1 LGGIFRSHPFSC
13 VIDKELDKGE
23 RTMLAINR
31 KASDA
36 PNFIDSTTT
45 VAVGTAVNNEK
56 QIESPQTEMH
66 LRAAGFEAKS
76 RNAEM
81 LLKSSYVEASL
92 RNQTETAKGTASP
105 FNGLRIGWKD
115 GHEVKITRSLSP
127 AVGHETRMD
136 AVAFARLSGA
146 DPTAVVRDSNGKW
159 HAVELDGNFH
169 GGTKL
174 ASDNNLR
181 NVEGLTH
188 FDQKNL
194 EAIQQEIT
202 QAQQKGD
209 YEEVSR
215 LQKSQA
221 ALVFGVDESEI
232 NFIKNSNERVA
243 GKININTGKSG
254 GGLHGAEKAPNSNFD
269 PTKKNAMEIG
279 IKELANPKN
288 ASAIIFHENSHAK
301 DYALTQHWIGE
312 YEKETGKKFV
322 PGDKGDIGFTTWIN
336 SQAPKKLSRADAE
349 VVSDV
354 SANANGSSEAK
365 AYVGTFINAIKAG
378 NPEAAAT
385 QLRSY
390 AAGMLS
396 RPQKINRPTGAHVE
410 LELKRQLEIE
420 YQKMPKEMK
429 AQFDKTFQEIAKNYP
444 DAWISKFNHAT
455 ALNVPR

>member
-1 LGGIFRSHPFSC
+1 
-13 VIDKELDKGE
+13 
-23 RTMLAINR
+23 MLMISR
-31 KASDA
+31 KVSDT
-36 PNFIDSTTT
+36 PNFIDSTPSI
-45 VAVGTAVNNEK
+45 TAGEGNAITQKK
-56 QIESPQTEMH
+56 QTDSLQPETH

-92 RNQTETAKGTASP
+92 RNQAETSAAPKASSSP
-105 FNGLRIGWKD
+105 LNGLRIGWKD

-127 AVGHETRMD
+127 AVGHDTRME
-136 AVAFARLSGA
+136 AIAFARLTGA
-146 DPTAVVRDSNGKW
+146 DPTAVVRDANGKW
-159 HAVELDGNFH
+159 HAVELTGSFYS
-169 GGTKL
+169 GTKL

-188 FDQKNL
+188 FDQKKI
-194 EAIQQEIT
+194 EAIQQEIVE
-202 QAQQKGD
+202 AQQKGD

-232 NFIKNSNERVA
+232 NFIRNSNERLA

-269 PTKKNAMEIG
+269 PSKRNAIEIG
-279 IKELANPKN
+279 INELANPKN
-288 ASAIIFHENSHAK
+288 ASGIIFHENSHAK
-301 DYALTQHWIGE
+301 DYALTQYWVGE

-322 PGDKGDIGFTTWIN
+322 PGDKGDMGFTTWIN
-336 SQAPKKLSRADAE
+336 SQAPRRLTRADAE
-349 VVSDV
+349 LVSDV

-365 AYVGTFINAIKAG
+365 AYVGTFMNALKAG

-385 QLRSY
+385 QLKLY

-420 YQKMPKEMK
+420 YRKMPKDMQ
-429 AQFDKTFQEIAKNYP
+429 AQFDKIFQDLAKNHP
-444 DAWISKFNHAT
+444 DAWISKFNHTT
-455 ALNVPR
+455 AMNYKP

>member
-1 LGGIFRSHPFSC
+1 
-13 VIDKELDKGE
+13 
-23 RTMLAINR
+23 MLMINR
-31 KASDA
+31 KVSDQA
-36 PNFIDSTTT
+36 LFIDSTPSI
-45 VAVGTAVNNEK
+45 TAGEGNAITQEK
-56 QIESPQTEMH
+56 QTDSLQPETH

-92 RNQTETAKGTASP
+92 RNQAETSKGTTSP
-105 FNGLRIGWKD
+105 LNGLRIGWKD

-136 AVAFARLSGA
+136 AIAFARLSGA

-159 HAVELDGNFH
+159 HAVELTGSFYS
-169 GGTKL
+169 GTKL

-188 FDQKNL
+188 FDQKKI
-194 EAIQQEIT
+194 EAIQQEIVE
-202 QAQQKGD
+202 AQQKGD

-221 ALVFGVDESEI
+221 ALVFGVDDSEI
-232 NFIKNSNERVA
+232 NFIKNSNERLA
-243 GKININTGKSG
+243 GKININTGKPG

-269 PTKKNAMEIG
+269 PSKRNAIEIG
-279 IKELANPKN
+279 INELANPKN

-301 DYALTQHWIGE
+301 DYALTQNWVRE

-322 PGDKGDIGFTTWIN
+322 PGDKGDNSFTTWIN
-336 SQAPKKLSRADAE
+336 SQAPRRLSRADAE
-349 VVSDV
+349 LVSDV

-365 AYVGTFINAIKAG
+365 AYVGTFMNALKAG

-385 QLRSY
+385 QLKLY

-420 YQKMPKEMK
+420 YQKMPKSMQ
-429 AQFDKTFQEIAKNYP
+429 AQFDKVFQDLAKNHP

-455 ALNVPR
+455 AMNYKP